1 MRAALLLVNHD
12 VARQEG
18 AEIRLGIESLVG
30 QRRVAGAK
38 DQVRL
43 ALDAELLLELGP
55 DVYLGENPVTGL
67 LEQSASPFYGLFEGQ
82 ARLARYDVASSTTG
96 FHNDLLTTTWRA
108 CRILS
113 GKLSLAP
120 CTLRQ
125 HGEES
130 LPDRIIRGIGTVRC
144 TSRFLADLVHEPLAL
159 SPLPAQ
165 KLFAPSI
172 SSR

>member
-1 MRAALLLVNHD
+1 MRVALLLVNHD

-120 CTLRQ
+120 YT
-125 HGEES
+125 S
-130 LPDRIIRGIGTVRC
+130 LSDRTIRGIGTVRC